1 MPVLYG
7 VFLFMGVAALKG
19 MQVYI
24 YNKCN
29 TVYLMHFQHTFPQ
42 HFFTTF
48 CVEFFF
54 YIFREN
60 DYSKCCLISVC
71 WPPRSHLH
79 AQEVPARSHV
89 PSSRADQACSPLHL
103 IPNRLSCYTV
113 GGEDDQVH
121 LHSLPRHGNIF
132 TRYIWLWNIQLGMNQ
147 YPLVLAYEMF
157 VSIFIIYQN
166 AFKMLESVLYFK
178 TSEKVCV
185 SLLLIY
191 VHVFVYESCIYL
203 FSIFHRFWVLVLYES
218 CLTISSS
225 KES

>member
-1 MPVLYG
+1 MSFYSWVSQL
-7 VFLFMGVAALKG
+7 LKECR
-19 MQVYI
+19 YI
-24 YNKCN
+24 YITNVTLYILCTSN
-29 TVYLMHFQHTFPQ
+29 ILFRNIFSQ
-42 HFFTTF
+42 HF
-48 CVEFFF
+48 VSSFFF
-54 YIFREN
+54 IFREN
-60 DYSKCCLISVC
+60 DYRKCCLISVC

-103 IPNRLSCYTV
+103 IPNRLSGCTV

-157 VSIFIIYQN
+157 VSIFIIYQY

>member
-1 MPVLYG
+1 MQAVEILMS
-7 VFLFMGVAALKG
+7 VFRLSLCLCCTVSSYSWVSQLLKECR
-19 MQVYI
+19 YI

-29 TVYLMHFQHTFPQ
+29 NVYLMHFQRTFPQ

-54 YIFREN
+54 IFREN
-60 DYSKCCLISVC
+60 DYRKCCLISVC

-103 IPNRLSCYTV
+103 IPNRLSGCTV

-147 YPLVLAYEMF
+147 
-157 VSIFIIYQN
+157 
-166 AFKMLESVLYFK
+166 
-178 TSEKVCV
+178 
-185 SLLLIY
+185 
-191 VHVFVYESCIYL
+191 
-203 FSIFHRFWVLVLYES
+203 
-218 CLTISSS
+218 
-225 KES
+225 